1 MNLALR
7 ADVARRV
14 KSVSSQ
20 LALVLILPAS
30 VHAVAA
36 EQAPPAAAP
45 TVPAPAVPSAPSRDI
60 LGLAREA
67 AGSIDKSMRTEA
79 GQPALSDAAPDFKND
94 GNDKFDKAIEAAHV
108 QRGAPRI
115 ENYVLSDGR
124 PATKVTG
131 ATGTYCVAQRLN
143 SSVAVDPFKDGAA
156 GDGVKTQRVPCP

>member
-1 MNLALR
+1 MNPELR
-7 ADVARRV
+7 AGAARRF
-14 KSVSSQ
+14 KSLSSQ
-20 LALVLILPAS
+20 LALALALHAS
-30 VHAVAA
+30 AHAVAA
-36 EQAPPAAAP
+36 GQAPPAAAP
-45 TVPAPAVPSAPSRDI
+45 AAAAAPSAPLRDI

-67 AGSIDKSMRTEA
+67 AGNIDKSMRSET
-79 GQPALSDAAPDFKND
+79 GQPALSDVAPDFKND

-131 ATGTYCVAQRLN
+131 AGGSYCVAQRLN

-156 GDGVKTQRVPCP
+156 GDGNKTQRVPCP